1 VSTFVIGGT
10 TATFTADQDGFSESA
25 DRQTGLRTWSFTALL
40 AASSDFTTLF
50 GLRSWL
56 VSRKAMPGGTGT
68 FADIGG
74 GAGKG
79 VLTLD
84 NVVGS
89 PFNVALS
96 AINRPSAYPSGQ
108 RKAQVTFEEVP

>member
-1 VSTFVIGGT
+1 MSTFVIGGT
-10 TATFTADQDGFSESA
+10 TSTFTADQDGFSEST
-25 DRQTGLRTWSFTALL
+25 DRQTGLRTWTFTALL
-40 AASSDFTTLF
+40 ATSSAYTTLF

-56 VSRKAMPGGTGT
+56 VSRRAMPGGTGA

-89 PFNVALS
+89 PFNAALPT
-96 AINRPSAYPSGQ
+96 INRPSAYPSGQ
-108 RKAQVTFEEVP
+108 CRASVVFEEVP